1 MTKSQRSTES
11 ETRRLSLN
19 IGVVGSGNIG
29 ANAAKLFANVG
40 HEVAVSNSRGPESLR
55 SLADEI
61 GPRARAATVGEA
73 ADFGDVVLVAMPFF
87 AYETLPADRLSGR
100 VVVDAM
106 NYYAGRDGEIEFN
119 GLSSSEAVARH
130 LPGSRVVKAFNTMY
144 YETLRA
150 EGRPSAPAE
159 ERLVLFVAGDIEEAK
174 SVVSRLVEEVGFTP
188 VDTGSLSEGRKQ
200 EPGSPIYNVPMR
212 QQQARET
219 LAGIG

>member
-1 MTKSQRSTES
+1 
-11 ETRRLSLN
+11 LN

-29 ANAAKLFANVG
+29 SNAAKLFANAG
-40 HEVAVSNSRGPESLR
+40 HEVVVSNSRGPESLG
-55 SLADEI
+55 SLVEEI
-61 GPRARAATVGEA
+61 GPQVRAATVEEA
-73 ADFGDVVLVAMPFF
+73 ADFGEVVLVAMPFF
-87 AYETLPADRLSGR
+87 AYETLPADQLSGK

-106 NYYAGRDGEIEFN
+106 NYYAGRDGEVEFN

-130 LPGSRVVKAFNTMY
+130 LPGSRIVKAFNTMY

-159 ERLVLFVAGDIEEAK
+159 ERLVLFVAGDNEEAK

-200 EPGSPIYNVPMR
+200 EPGSPIYNVPMH
-212 QQQARET
+212 QQQARAT
-219 LAGIG
+219 LASIG